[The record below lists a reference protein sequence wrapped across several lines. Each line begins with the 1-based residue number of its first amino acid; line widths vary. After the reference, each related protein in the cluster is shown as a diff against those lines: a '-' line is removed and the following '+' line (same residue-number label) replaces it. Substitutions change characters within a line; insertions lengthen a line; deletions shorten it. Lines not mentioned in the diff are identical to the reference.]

1 MIRSFSDSIFGVK
14 ITITEAEE
22 NHSNLL
28 EHGVEFNNKSRPITK
43 VGKMK
48 RRNTFESVNALYVV
62 EN

>member
-14 ITITEAEE
+14 IIITEAEE